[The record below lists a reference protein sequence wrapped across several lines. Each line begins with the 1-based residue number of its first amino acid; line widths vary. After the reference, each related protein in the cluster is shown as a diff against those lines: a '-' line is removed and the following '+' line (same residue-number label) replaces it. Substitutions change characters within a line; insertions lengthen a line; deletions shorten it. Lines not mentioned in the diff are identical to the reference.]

1 MSNSLADLR
10 RDLATAYRLVANEGI
25 LDAFGHIS
33 VRSPTNPNRYFLSRS
48 RAPALVQPEDILE
61 YDLDSN
67 PIVPPTV
74 RPYSERVIHG
84 EIFKAR
90 PDVNAVCHH
99 HAPSIMPFAIS
110 GVPLQ
115 PVFHLGAAMGQRA
128 PFWDSRDEFGDTNLL
143 VVKPEEGA
151 SLARALGKHAIVV
164 MRRHGATVVG
174 GELRELVFRTIYSA
188 KNAEHQLSAHM
199 LGHVSPLTDGEA
211 EMAAGLNL
219 APGPLARAYE
229 YWVQR
234 LAKSEGRSK
243 SDPVVRAAEL
253 AARGP
258 VPGGAKP
265 AAKAAKPAAQTSKKA
280 AKAKSRGTAKGRS
293 KR

>member
-1 MSNSLADLR
+1 VPDTLADLR
-10 RDLATAYRLVANEGI
+10 RALAEAYRIVANEGI

-33 VRSPTNPNRYFLSRS
+33 VRHPGNPQRYFLSRS
-48 RAPALVQPEDILE
+48 RAPGLVQLEDILE

-67 PIVPPTV
+67 PIVPPTM

-110 GVPLQ
+110 GVPLV
-115 PVFHLGAAMGQRA
+115 PVFHLGAAMGRSA

-151 SLARALGKHAIVV
+151 SLARALGNHSVV
-164 MRRHGATVVG
+164 LMRRHGTTVVG
-174 GELRELVFRTIYSA
+174 GGLRELVFRTIYSA
-188 KNAEHQLSAHM
+188 KNAEHQLAAHV

-211 EMAAGLNL
+211 DMAGQLNL

-229 YWVQR
+229 FWVRR
-234 LAKSEGRSK
+234 LAEREGRGK
-243 SDPVVRAAEL
+243 SDPMLRAAEA
-253 AARGP
+253 AARLP
-258 VPGGAKP
+258 VPVKTRERQANKGAK
-265 AAKAAKPAAQTSKKA
+265 KK
-280 AKAKSRGTAKGRS
+280 STKGR

>member
-1 MSNSLADLR
+1 
-10 RDLATAYRLVANEGI
+10 
-25 LDAFGHIS
+25 
-33 VRSPTNPNRYFLSRS
+33 VRHPENPQRYFLSRS
-48 RAPALVQPEDILE
+48 RAPGLVQPEDILE

-67 PIVPPTV
+67 PIVPPTM

-110 GVPLQ
+110 GVPLV
-115 PVFHLGAAMGQRA
+115 PVFHLGAAMGRSA

-151 SLARALGKHAIVV
+151 SLARALGNHSVV
-164 MRRHGATVVG
+164 LMRRHGATVVG
-174 GELRELVFRTIYSA
+174 GGLRELVFRTIYSA
-188 KNAEHQLSAHM
+188 KNAEHQLAAHV

-211 EMAAGLNL
+211 DMAGQLNL

-229 YWVQR
+229 FWVRR
-234 LAKSEGRSK
+234 LAEREGRGK
-243 SDPVVRAAEL
+243 SDPILRAAEA
-253 AARGP
+253 AARLP
-258 VPGGAKP
+258 VPVKAKTKQANKGAK
-265 AAKAAKPAAQTSKKA
+265 KK
-280 AKAKSRGTAKGRS
+280 STKGR